1 METEGLLVAKLFYWT
16 SLLVGVPSTIGAVFF
31 GGFSLLLWFEKP
43 VTNTSADAKV
53 SDSLV
58 NVIVVMA
65 GFAVKA
71 LTLFGDI
78 VEGFIRGLAVVSF
91 CGIVFAG
98 MLYLTG
104 RGLAGDAMWAKVV
117 GSGLM
122 LLMLSLS
129 ALGTLTPVLGPFRVV
144 PMLLLGLSVYSLW
157 MIWRGV
163 V

>member
-1 METEGLLVAKLFYWT
+1 MAKLFYWT
-16 SLLVGVPSTIGAVFF
+16 SLLVGVPSMISAVFF
-31 GGFSLLLWFEKP
+31 GGFSLLLRFEKP

-53 SDSLV
+53 WDSLV

-78 VEGFIRGLAVVSF
+78 VEGFIRGLAVASI

-122 LLMLSLS
+122 VLMLLLS
-129 ALGTLTPVLGPFRVV
+129 ALGILTPVLGPFRVV
-144 PMLLLGLSVYSLW
+144 PLLLLGLSVYSLW
-157 MIWRGV
+157 MIWRGIA
-163 V
+163 